1 MSKQELFKTIEQITY
16 FYEIYWTIINDWVTF
31 YFITFVLSRVK
42 FTLILSLVF
51 CESPIYLLR
60 YYILVIVFF
69 SHKNFT

>member
-1 MSKQELFKTIEQITY
+1 MSKQELFKTIEQIIY